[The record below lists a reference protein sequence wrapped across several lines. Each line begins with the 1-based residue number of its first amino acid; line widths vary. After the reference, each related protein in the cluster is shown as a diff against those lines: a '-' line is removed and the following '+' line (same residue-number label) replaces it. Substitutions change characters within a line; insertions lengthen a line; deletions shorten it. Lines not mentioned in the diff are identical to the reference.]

1 MSRYTGP
8 RLRKMRALGVHLP
21 GLSGKTLERRAHPPG
36 QHGAERRGKKSDYA
50 LQLTEKQKVRHN
62 YGVTEKQM
70 RRLMKES
77 LASKIGT
84 GDKLIE
90 LLERR
95 LDNVVFRAGFAR
107 TIPAARQLVNH
118 RHLKVNGRSV
128 DIASYRLRK
137 GDVIEFRAKSGKLD
151 CVTESL
157 EMMGPYRP
165 EWLTVDAKKRQVIV
179 NELPDGNAASF
190 PVTVQLVV
198 EYYSRL
204 L

>member
-21 GLSGKTLERRAHPPG
+21 GLSGKTLERRSTPPG

-70 RRLMKES
+70 RRLMKEC
-77 LASKIGT
+77 LASKVGT

-95 LDNVVFRAGFAR
+95 LDSVVFRAGFAR

-118 RHLKVNGRSV
+118 RHIKVNGRAV
-128 DIASYRLRK
+128 DIASYRIRK
-137 GDVIEFRAKSGKLD
+137 GDSIEFRGKSTKLD

-165 EWLTVDAKKRQVIV
+165 DWLTVDAKKREVV
-179 NELPDGNAASF
+179 VSELPDGGSAPF

-204 L
+204 I